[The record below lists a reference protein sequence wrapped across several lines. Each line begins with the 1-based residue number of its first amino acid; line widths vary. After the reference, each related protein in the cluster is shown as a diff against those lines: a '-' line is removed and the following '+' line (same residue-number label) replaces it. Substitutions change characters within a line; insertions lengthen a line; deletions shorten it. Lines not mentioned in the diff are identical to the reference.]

1 MLDHRLAVAPMLDC
15 TDRFFRYFVRLI
27 TRHTV
32 LYTEMITTGSLLHGD
47 AERILAYDP
56 LEHPLALQLGGSN
69 PMDLAR
75 CARLAQD
82 CGYDEVNLNLGCP
95 SSRVQSGRF
104 GACLMAEP
112 GLVADCIRAMREAVS
127 IPLSVKTRTG
137 IDHDDSYE
145 NLAKFV
151 AILAEAGNETFIIH
165 ARKAWLDGL
174 SPRQNRELP
183 PLDYGVPMRLKRD
196 FPQLEI
202 VLNGGVKTLEQAAGL
217 LEGVD
222 GVMIGR
228 EAYQNPWMLAQA
240 DVRFF
245 DSTHQ
250 PRGRHQVLNSLLPFV
265 ERQLEQGVALQRISR
280 HILGLYRGVPGARS
294 WRRHLSEQAPKGGG
308 AEVIRQAAA
317 GLAET

>member
-1 MLDHRLAVAPMLDC
+1 MLDHRLALAPMLDC

-47 AERILAYDP
+47 AEGILEYDP

-75 CARLAQD
+75 CARLAED
-82 CGYDEVNLNLGCP
+82 RGYDEVNLNLGCP

-137 IDHDDSYE
+137 IDHNDSYE
-145 NLAKFV
+145 NLARFV
-151 AILAEAGNETFIIH
+151 ATLAEAGNATFIIH

-174 SPRQNRELP
+174 SPRQNREVP

-202 VLNGGVKTLEQAAGL
+202 VLNGGVKTLAQAAGL
-217 LEGVD
+217 LQGVD

-240 DVRFF
+240 DARFF
-245 DSTHQ
+245 HSTHQ
-250 PRGRHQVLNSLLPFV
+250 PPDRHQVLDSLLPFV
-265 ERQLEQGVALQRISR
+265 ERQLEQGWGCNGFPAISWACSEACPAPDP
-280 HILGLYRGVPGARS
+280 GGVISVNRP
-294 WRRHLSEQAPKGGG
+294 LKGG
-308 AEVIRQAAA
+308 EWK
-317 GLAET
+317 